1 MHILLLI
8 DICIVSRFLLSKH
21 LCIKG
26 EYTYILLYDF
36 YYGIFKHGHKFL
48 VSTSDIL
55 LTLSY
60 KYNNTLK
67 CIGQLYWIT
76 FKMKYFHFEFFLL
89 YLEISVM
96 QE

>member
-55 LTLSY
+55 L
-60 KYNNTLK
+60 K